1 MMNLLVA
8 LFLQTA
14 AAQAAFPVQ
23 LGFALDRDTV
33 TVGDH
38 VTLIIRVLAPAGSQF
53 SLPAGPDTAHKEG
66 TYPVE
71 LIGTRAA
78 TMHGDTAVVGY
89 RLAAWDVGAQTVNM
103 PDIVVTYRGQKQLVP
118 LTGINLFVRSV
129 LPKDTALRKP
139 KPARDLIT
147 LTAFDWKRWLPL
159 LLLVLLAILA
169 WWIWRRYR
177 ARAGLPADPYER
189 AKAEFARIEREHPAD
204 RDPGG
209 HLAGMVD
216 VMRDYLAARVVGV
229 RRSYTTA
236 ELMPRVMLETEA
248 QRRLPALLETTD
260 RVKFARAR
268 ATASEA
274 TSGGQTARTI
284 VDEIE
289 ARRVAEERAEK
300 HGTLERV
307 A

>member
-8 LFLQTA
+8 LFLQAGVVQTA
-14 AAQAAFPVQ
+14 VPVQ

-38 VTLIIRVLAPAGSQF
+38 VTLIVRLLAPRGSQLWF
-53 SLPAGPDTAHKEG
+53 PPGPDTAHKEG

-71 LIGTRAA
+71 LIGQRAA

-103 PDIVVTYRGQKQLVP
+103 PDIVVTYHGQRQLVP
-118 LTGINLFVRSV
+118 LAGINLFVRSV
-129 LPKDTALRKP
+129 LPKDTALWKP
-139 KPARDLIT
+139 KPARELIT
-147 LTAFDWKRWLPL
+147 LASFDWKKWLPL
-159 LLLVLLAILA
+159 LLLLSLALLG

-177 ARAGLPADPYER
+177 ARAGLPVDPYER
-189 AKAEFARIEREHPAD
+189 AKAEFARVEREYPAE
-204 RDPGG
+204 RDPGA
-209 HLAGMVD
+209 HLTRMVD

-229 RRSYTTA
+229 RRSYTTV
-236 ELMPRVMLETEA
+236 ELIPRLTLETEA
-248 QRRLPALLETTD
+248 QRRLPALLETSD
-260 RVKFARAR
+260 WIKFARGTS
-268 ATASEA
+268 TAAEA
-274 TSGGQTARTI
+274 AGGGQTARTI

-289 ARRVAEERAEK
+289 ARRVADESAEKRGKLERA
-300 HGTLERV
+300 

>member
-33 TVGDH
+33 TFGDH
-38 VTLIIRVLAPAGSQF
+38 VTLIIRVLVPHGSQIW
-53 SLPAGPDTAHKEG
+53 LPPGPDTAHREG

-78 TMHGDTAVVGY
+78 TMHGDTAVVAY

-118 LTGINLFVRSV
+118 LAGINLFVRSV
-129 LPKDTALRKP
+129 LPKDSALWKP
-139 KPARDLIT
+139 KPARDLIA
-147 LTAFDWKRWLPL
+147 LTTFDWKKWLPL
-159 LLLVLLAILA
+159 LLLLLLAILA

-177 ARAGLPADPYER
+177 ARAGLPIDPYER
-189 AKAEFARIEREHPAD
+189 AKAEFARIDREYPAE
-204 RDPGG
+204 RDPGE
-209 HLAGMVD
+209 HLTRMVD
-216 VMRDYLAARVVGV
+216 VMRDYLAARIVGV
-229 RRSYTTA
+229 RRSYTTV
-236 ELMPRVMLETEA
+236 ELVPRLTLATEA
-248 QRRLPALLETTD
+248 QQRLPLLLETSD
-260 RVKFARAR
+260 RIKFARG
-268 ATASEA
+268 TSDPSEA
-274 TSGGQTARTI
+274 QSGGQTARTI

-289 ARRVAEERAEK
+289 AGRLAAESAEKQGKMERA
-300 HGTLERV
+300 

>member
-8 LFLQTA
+8 LFLQTGV
-14 AAQAAFPVQ
+14 AQAAFPVQ
-23 LGFALDRDTV
+23 LGFNLNPDTV

-38 VTLIIRVLAPAGSQF
+38 VTLIVRVLVPHGSQIW
-53 SLPAGPDTAHKEG
+53 LPPGPDTAHKEG
-66 TYPVE
+66 AHPVE

-89 RLAAWDVGAQTVNM
+89 RLAAWDVGAQTVNL
-103 PDIVVTYRGQKQLVP
+103 PDIVVTYRGQRQLVP
-118 LTGINLFVRSV
+118 LAGINLFVRSV
-129 LPKDTALRKP
+129 LPKDTALWKP

-147 LTAFDWKRWLPL
+147 LTTFDWRKWLPL
-159 LLLVLLAILA
+159 LLLFLLAILA

-177 ARAGLPADPYER
+177 GRAGLPVDPYER
-189 AKAEFARIEREHPAD
+189 AKAEFARVEREYPAD

-209 HLAGMVD
+209 HLTRMVD

-236 ELMPRVMLETEA
+236 ELVPRLDLQTEA
-248 QRRLPALLETTD
+248 QQRLPILLETSD
-260 RVKFARAR
+260 RIKFARG
-268 ATASEA
+268 TAMPSEA
-274 TSGGQTARTI
+274 ESGGRTARTI

-289 ARRVAEERAEK
+289 ADHVAGDAAEKEGKMERA
-300 HGTLERV
+300 